1 VSFGGVAVIGLLLA
15 VAACARAV
23 DPLPG
28 YVRASVE
35 ERAELMRAIAD
46 YYGVRGRAFVS
57 GEATTRLATFPKLEP
72 ARIYVHGT
80 SAVAFVHG
88 WEIWNYN
95 LGLNRDARRGW
106 RVPLQG
112 PARLSRAG
120 STG

>member
-1 VSFGGVAVIGLLLA
+1 MSFGGVAVIGLLLA

-80 SAVAFVHG
+80 SAVAFVHCQA
-88 WEIWNYN
+88 WLVVCRRSVEYAAIVERE
-95 LGLNRDARRGW
+95 LGP
-106 RVPLQG
+106 VPG
-112 PARLSRAG
+112 
-120 STG
+120 TND